1 MATQMPGD
9 WLPPPPKGV
18 SPPDAARALGDPRG
32 IKYYGPNRAKYLGV
46 WTKCPPHLRGEF
58 PGDYGWDHLNLSSD
72 PETFARYRDA
82 EVQHARW
89 AMLGAAGCLA
99 PEALA
104 QWGVIPKETGIVWWA
119 SGVIGP
125 AAADFP
131 YWGSVYTIFFMEVIF
146 MQFAEI
152 RRIQDYRKPGS
163 MGEQYFLGMESM
175 LGGSGDP
182 AYPGGQ
188 FFNLFNLGN
197 TPEKLAD
204 LKLKE
209 IKNGRLA
216 MVAMFGLG
224 AQAAMTHVGPWQNLT
239 DHINSSGAVNMLTN
253 FSSVQGG

>member
-1 MATQMPGD
+1 MQASATRGLYAACRAEKGQELVKAGKSAPGRKKTGLYFASEQSLSYLDGTLPGD
-9 WLPPPPKGV
+9 FGFDP
-18 SPPDAARALGDPRG
+18 LG
-32 IKYYGPNRAKYLGV
+32 IM
-46 WTKCPPHLRGEF
+46 
-58 PGDYGWDHLNLSSD
+58 D
-72 PETFARYRDA
+72 PEGAGGVINPEWLSYA
-82 EVQHARW
+82 EVIHARW